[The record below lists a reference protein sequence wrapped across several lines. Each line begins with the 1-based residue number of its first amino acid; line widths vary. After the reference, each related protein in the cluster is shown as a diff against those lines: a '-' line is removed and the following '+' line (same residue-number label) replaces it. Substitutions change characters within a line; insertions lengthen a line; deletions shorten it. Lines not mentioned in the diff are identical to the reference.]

1 MKKLLMNYVR
11 RTKSLR
17 IGTAFVLAMLVLAVA
32 GAAVP
37 AQAQIDPIEPKDD
50 AINDAL
56 AVPANPEA
64 LSAAIYTVLFDFLVG
79 GPGPQWPG
87 GYLPQGR
94 DGDLYGWSY
103 NGGATNNG
111 SMWKTDPSGTVSVIY
126 NFASGNDCQNGMTL
140 GTDGNFYGT
149 ALTNCT
155 GAGYVFK
162 ITPTGTLTVLHTFT
176 GTPDGYGPGPLTKY
190 TDGNFYGVTNT
201 GGANNAGSVFKITP
215 TGTLTIL
222 HSFVID
228 TNGFFYPTYG
238 LTVGNDGNFY
248 GTFYPNGAY
257 TLGGVFKM
265 TPSGTATLLHT
276 FTGNPDGFEPDAGVT
291 LGRDGNF
298 YGTTRFGG
306 TQNEGTIFKMTPSGT
321 VTILHSFYQPSDY
334 AVNPAAPLL
343 QATDGNFYGVADS
356 CTQFGCGVQDLYEI
370 TPSGTLTVLQEFT
383 SATDPNGSYPYWPL
397 IQDTNGIMYGVTQQ
411 GGTVNGGVLFSLNIS
426 AAPFASLVSTSGREG
441 VKIGI
446 LGQGF
451 SSSSVVKFGGVQAT
465 TIQRTGT
472 TFINA
477 TVPAGALTAAVTV
490 TTGATTLTS
499 PQTFKVTPTFSSFSP
514 TSGSVG
520 TPVVLTGTG
529 LTQTTKV
536 TFGGV
541 RATTVTVN
549 SDTQVTANVP
559 TGAVTGKIAITTLG
573 GSVKSATNFTVN

>member
-1 MKKLLMNYVR
+1 MK
-11 RTKSLR
+11 TKSFRFGAAL
-17 IGTAFVLAMLVLAVA
+17 VLATLVLAVA

-37 AQAQIDPIEPKDD
+37 AQAQT
-50 AINDAL
+50 
-56 AVPANPEA
+56 
-64 LSAAIYTVLFDFLVG
+64 YTVLFDFLLG

-87 GYLPQGR
+87 GPLAQGR

-111 SMWKTDPSGTVSVIY
+111 SIWKTDPSGTVSVIY
-126 NFASGNDCQNGMTL
+126 NFASGNDCQSGMTL

-149 ALTNCT
+149 ALTNCG

-162 ITPTGTLTVLHTFT
+162 LTPSGTLTVLHTFT
-176 GTPDGYGPGPLTKY
+176 GTPDGSGPGLLVQY
-190 TDGNFYGVTNT
+190 SDGNFYGVTGQ
-201 GGANNAGSVFKITP
+201 GGATNYGTVFKITP

-222 HSFVID
+222 YSFDD
-228 TNGFFYPTYG
+228 TNEFANPNYR

-248 GTFYPNGAY
+248 GTFQRDAN
-257 TLGGVFKM
+257 GGVFKM
-265 TPSGTATLLHT
+265 TP
-276 FTGNPDGFEPDAGVT
+276 AGVVT
-291 LGRDGNF
+291 LVHQFAGPPNDGGSPVSGVILGKDGNF
-298 YGTTRFGG
+298 YGTTQVGG

-321 VTILHSFYQPSDY
+321 VTILHSFSQPSDY
-334 AVNPAAPLL
+334 AINPTAPLV
-343 QATDGNFYGVADS
+343 QATDGNFYGTADS
-356 CTQFGCGVQDLYEI
+356 CTVFGCGPQDLYEM
-370 TPSGTLTVLQEFT
+370 TPSGTFTILQEFT
-383 SATDPNGSYPYWPL
+383 ASYPYWGV
-397 IQDTNGIMYGVTQQ
+397 IQDTNGIIYGVTQQ
-411 GGTVNGGVLFSLNIS
+411 GGTVNGGVLFSLNIG
-426 AAPFASLVSTSGREG
+426 AAPFASLVSTSGKEG
-441 VKIGI
+441 AKIGI

-465 TIQRTGT
+465 TIARSGT

-499 PQTFKVTPTFSSFSP
+499 PQTFKVTPTFTSFSP

-541 RATTVTVN
+541 KATTVAVN

-559 TGAVTGKIAITTLG
+559 TGAVTGKIVITTKG
-573 GSVKSATNFTVN
+573 GSAKSKTNFTVN

>member
-1 MKKLLMNYVR
+1 MK
-11 RTKSLR
+11 TKSFR
-17 IGTAFVLAMLVLAVA
+17 FGTALVLGTLVLAVA
-32 GAAVP
+32 GAVVP

-56 AVPANPEA
+56 AVPANPGA
-64 LSAAIYTVLFDFLVG
+64 PSAATYTVLDNFLTG

-103 NGGATNNG
+103 TGGITNNG
-111 SMWKTDPSGTVSVIY
+111 SIWKTDPSGTVSVIY
-126 NFASGNDCQNGMTL
+126 NFASGNECQNGMTL

-149 ALTNCT
+149 ADTNCT
-155 GAGYVFK
+155 GGGYVFK

-176 GTPDGYGPGPLTKY
+176 GTPDGYGPGPLTLY
-190 TDGNFYGVTNT
+190 TDGNFYGVTGL
-201 GGANNAGSVFKITP
+201 GGANNVGSVFKITP

-222 HSFVID
+222 YSFAANIGFD
-228 TNGFFYPTYG
+228 TPSYG

-248 GTFYPNGAY
+248 GTTVNGNG
-257 TLGGVFKM
+257 TVFKM
-265 TPSGTATLLHT
+265 TPSGVVTVLHT
-276 FTGNPDGFEPDAGVT
+276 FTGFPDAFFPATGVI
-291 LGRDGNF
+291 LGKDGNF
-298 YGTTRFGG
+298 YGNTQYGG
-306 TQNEGTIFKMTPSGT
+306 TQNVGTIFKMTPSGT
-321 VTILHSFYQPSDY
+321 LTILHSFNQPSDY
-334 AVNPAAPLL
+334 ATNPTAPLL
-343 QATDGNFYGVADS
+343 QATDGNFYSAADS
-356 CTQFGCGVQDLYEI
+356 CTQFGCGAQDLYEM

-383 SATDPNGSYPYWPL
+383 ASYPYWSL

-411 GGTVNGGVLFSLNIS
+411 GGTVNGGVLFSLNIG
-426 AAPFASLVSTSGREG
+426 AAPFASLVSTSGKEG
-441 VKIGI
+441 AKIGI

-465 TIQRTGT
+465 TIARSGT

-499 PQTFKVTPTFSSFSP
+499 PQTFKVTPTFPSFNP
-514 TSGSVG
+514 TSGPVG

-541 RATTVTVN
+541 KATTVTVN

-559 TGAVTGKIAITTLG
+559 TGARTGKIVITTLG
-573 GSVKSATNFTVN
+573 GSATSTTNFTVN